1 MVLTNELNNT
11 LNKVN
16 DNNYATRG
24 LSLSSITELENIKL
38 LTFKVTLAILLHIQ
52 NILPPHADFP
62 GPKEF

>member
-1 MVLTNELNNT
+1 MFMVLTNELNNT

-38 LTFKVTLAILLHIQ
+38 LTFKVTLANF
-52 NILPPHADFP
+52 NIHQKYINNPS
-62 GPKEF
+62 